1 MAMVIS
7 HLQFNM
13 HYVYYTGSKSNPIVS
28 KEITSTLSRCIP
40 NILNRKLEHNK
51 SHGAMHSDVMSFTG
65 EILLLLPRYGV
76 FYPNFFFFGL
86 GALKLTKAKIKILDS
101 QYLKTL

>member
-1 MAMVIS
+1 
-7 HLQFNM
+7 
-13 HYVYYTGSKSNPIVS
+13 
-28 KEITSTLSRCIP
+28 
-40 NILNRKLEHNK
+40 
-51 SHGAMHSDVMSFTG
+51 MHSDGMAFTG